1 MHPSVGLGLLSMAP
15 DGQLYAGTSRGTVW
29 VMAGDRW
36 TRVGS
41 GLPDTAQIR
50 ALALTPKG
58 ALCAAFGPLAC
69 MTSPSPSGTWQDL
82 GGGRAG
88 SNSLAI
94 ADGLL
99 YMGGY
104 GDVLERLDLA
114 QPCWRPEIPLDTP
127 VLRMLATPTSII
139 LATNNDLLV
148 QAR

>member
-1 MHPSVGLGLLSMAP
+1 MAP
-15 DGQLYAGTSRGTVW
+15 DGQLYAGTQGGAVW
-29 VMAGDRW
+29 VMAGDHW
-36 TRVGS
+36 TRLGS
-41 GLPDTAQIR
+41 GLPADAQIQ
-50 ALALTPKG
+50 ALTLTPMG

-69 MTSPSPSGTWQDL
+69 MTSPSPSATWQVL

-114 QPCWRPEIPLDTP
+114 QPCWRPEIPLDTS
-127 VLRMLATPTSII
+127 VLRMLSTPTSII
-139 LATNNDLLV
+139 LATNNGLLV